1 MDFEPTQLID
11 PAHYESASAGAVAV
25 LPPGAE
31 PALPQQVGQAV
42 QCGRWALVFNF
53 LWTNAIIDDYELV
66 AIPGAADWL
75 AGAANIEG
83 SIVPVVDLAVYF
95 EPDAKQAVADRHR
108 RLLLGGRVEGSN
120 ENAAALLFSKL
131 PFQIQYT
138 REPISPDAQLPERLL
153 EVCSCSA
160 ISSSGESYFEID
172 TERFVEFL
180 SLNLL

>member
-1 MDFEPTQLID
+1 MP
-11 PAHYESASAGAVAV
+11 YV
-25 LPPGAE
+25 
-31 PALPQQVGQAV
+31 VGQAV

-75 AGAANIEG
+75 VGAANIEG
-83 SIVPVVDLAVYF
+83 SIVPAVDLALYF
-95 EPDAKQAVADRHR
+95 EPDATHQAVDRHR
-108 RLLLGGRVEGSN
+108 RLLLGGRVDGSN

-138 REPISPDAQLPERLL
+138 REPLSPDAPLPGRLR
-153 EVCSCSA
+153 EVCINTA
-160 ISSSGESYFEID
+160 RSSSGEAYFEID